1 MIKGVIEALTEPF
14 LWVVFFVTTV
24 LTNPDPVWEFFL
36 IYFILAGLF
45 FTLYPEKEE
54 EDDKKEAHHNQLSE
68 GTDTERDYDLD
79 SLPE

>member
-14 LWVVFFVTTV
+14 IWVVFIITTV

-36 IYFILAGLF
+36 IYFILAGIIL
-45 FTLYPEKEE
+45 TIYPEKE
-54 EDDKKEAHHNQLSE
+54 EDDKKEAQHNQLSE